1 MLSETYRQRSTATEQ
16 LAADDPANG
25 WLARGPRHRLP
36 AEMIRDGILA
46 SCGLLVEQ
54 TGGPPVSTYDLAE
67 SFKPATPG
75 TGADLY
81 RRSLYTLW
89 RRSGPGPVLE
99 SFDVPKRAVC
109 VARRDTTNTP
119 LHALV
124 LLNGPQFVEAAR
136 VLAQR
141 TLSGSPPAER
151 DVSALLA
158 AGFERLTLRRPD
170 EAELGILRAMHAE
183 QLAWYTAH
191 PDDAVKLLAVGSTP
205 ADPALEAVE
214 VAALAE
220 VFNALISYDG
230 TVVKR

>member
-1 MLSETYRQRSTATEQ
+1 
-16 LAADDPANG
+16 
-25 WLARGPRHRLP
+25 
-36 AEMIRDGILA
+36 
-46 SCGLLVEQ
+46 
-54 TGGPPVSTYDLAE
+54 
-67 SFKPATPG
+67 
-75 TGADLY
+75 
-81 RRSLYTLW
+81 
-89 RRSGPGPVLE
+89 
-99 SFDVPKRAVC
+99 
-109 VARRDTTNTP
+109 
-119 LHALV
+119 V

-220 VFNALISYDG
+220 VFTALISYDG